1 MPRES
6 NLRDLAQDF
15 FQIALN
21 RANPAQALRLALE
34 SSPPSRLGQ
43 GRRILIAMGK
53 AAIGMMSEAQR
64 QFPDADAAL
73 VVTNP
78 ENARPLPGAV
88 VLAGAH
94 PVPDQSSVA
103 AGDAI
108 KALLA
113 NTSSQDQI
121 IVMVSGG
128 ASALVAAPRSPVSIQ
143 DKTALTQQMLGAGL
157 AIEEMN
163 MVRQQLSDLKGGGL
177 LRLAAPAGVHAY
189 ILSDVIGNDLRA
201 VASGPT
207 TAPLGTAQQA
217 IHILRQ
223 AGLWANLP
231 DRIKTALRTPAHDV
245 AIPEAHNHLIGSNA
259 QSLSALH
266 LAINQT
272 GQWKSEIINDQL
284 TGDVAEA
291 ADQIVRAARRTNPQ
305 LPSVLIF
312 GGETTVQLQ
321 GNGRGGRNQELALR
335 VAMGA
340 TGILPRDWVFLSG
353 GTDGRDGPT
362 EAAGGLVDGA
372 TLERISQKGGQPN
385 DLLANNDSFHALQ
398 LAGDLLITGATG
410 TNVADIQLML
420 LPATA
425 P

>member
-1 MPRES
+1 
-6 NLRDLAQDF
+6 
-15 FQIALN
+15 
-21 RANPAQALRLALE
+21 
-34 SSPPSRLGQ
+34 
-43 GRRILIAMGK
+43 
-53 AAIGMMSEAQR
+53 
-64 QFPDADAAL
+64 
-73 VVTNP
+73 
-78 ENARPLPGAV
+78 
-88 VLAGAH
+88 
-94 PVPDQSSVA
+94 
-103 AGDAI
+103 
-108 KALLA
+108 
-113 NTSSQDQI
+113 
-121 IVMVSGG
+121 
-128 ASALVAAPRSPVSIQ
+128 
-143 DKTALTQQMLGAGL
+143 MLGAGL